1 MRGTAM
7 SCCRRRRRR
16 GLLFQWFPLSPLP
29 PLPSPFRT
37 GRSGPAGFARRWRPS
52 RMLST
57 KWTSQTAVSVVV
69 TSLMSTTTAITNTNQ
84 FFFFFVFFSQSFV
97 QLQRSIHH
105 WKWNTLARLWNSSKQ
120 PNQHGLCRSLFFL
133 SLSLMLLSDLE
144 LALVIFHG
152 MGMISQFDFP
162 HKEISFGWLI
172 F

>member
-1 MRGTAM
+1 M

-57 KWTSQTAVSVVV
+57 KRTAQTAVSVVV

-84 FFFFFVFFSQSFV
+84 FFFLLFFTKFRSTPRGRSIIGNGILLQDSEILANSPTNMDCVVPSFFS
-97 QLQRSIHH
+97 
-105 WKWNTLARLWNSSKQ
+105 
-120 PNQHGLCRSLFFL
+120 L
-133 SLSLMLLSDLE
+133 SLSCCYP
-144 LALVIFHG
+144 I
-152 MGMISQFDFP
+152 
-162 HKEISFGWLI
+162 
-172 F
+172 